1 MKKANVKKVG
11 AQLTKKKDMSVSDLS
26 KVMMKGFKDT
36 DRKHDELAGMVA
48 RGFTEIHADMRGM
61 EDRLDGRI
69 DGVEGRL
76 TILDHKVDRIQDSV
90 NELSYESRKTRTRI
104 ENLEFKVFGSIQE
117 PWQLTVPKAGSNIS
131 NI

>member
-117 PWQLTVPKAGSNIS
+117 A
-131 NI
+131 